1 MTIILSIILAFLVGI
16 IVLLLKICSLLH
28 SIREEL
34 IDSIDYN
41 TEVSIDSDFRNHVM
55 FIHNISVLM
64 DQCLRNEDY
73 EQANILKMELV
84 NEIKR
89 FDNLYNTEN
98 NDAD

>member
-34 IDSIDYN
+34 IDSIETN
-41 TEVSIDSDFRNHVM
+41 TEVSINSDFRSHVI
-55 FIHNISVLM
+55 FIHNMSVLM

-73 EQANILKMELV
+73 EQANILKTELT

-89 FDNLYNTEN
+89 FDDLYNIKN